1 MKPRNVTQAMGKF
14 VRKRQLTSRAPTL
27 LGHQGTVPRGR
38 PRPAPVERQAAPAP
52 HLTAEQQRRAAELE
66 QELQL
71 ARDLQQGLLLE
82 AAPRLRGWEVA
93 AVSLPAR
100 DLGGDLYDF
109 MRLDGRTQGIMI
121 GDVSGKGLSAALRMA
136 VARTVFRHEARRGE
150 PPGETLAAVN
160 RGVLSEIPH
169 GMVTML
175 YARLD
180 TTQGLLRV
188 ANAGHTFPLIVNGQ
202 VQELELSGLPLG
214 VDPDSDYLEATVTLG
229 PGDAVVLYT
238 DGVPEAE
245 NRSGAIFS
253 FERLQALIEAHR
265 HLKPRAL
272 VALMLHELRAW
283 NEGVQSDDVTIVV
296 LRRRL
301 SRLSAE
307 LRSVA
312 AEVLGDERA
321 DSFWAE
327 ALGLVGTTGADDAET
342 WIAVLPEVLKL
353 AQNRY
358 GRGLARELHQHLR
371 IATEDYR

>member
-1 MKPRNVTQAMGKF
+1 MGKL
-14 VRKRQLTSRAPTL
+14 VRERHLTSRAPTL
-27 LGHQGTVPRGR
+27 LGHQGAVPRRR
-38 PRPAPVERQAAPAP
+38 PRPAPIERQAEPTP

-82 AAPRLRGWEVA
+82 AAPRLPGWEVA

-214 VDPDSDYLEATVTLG
+214 VDPDSNYLEATVTLG
-229 PGDAVVLYT
+229 PGHTVVLYT

-253 FERLQALIEAHR
+253 FERLQALIEAHH

-272 VALMLHELRAW
+272 VALVLHELRAW
-283 NEGVQSDDVTIVV
+283 NEGAAQSDDVTIVV

-307 LRSVA
+307 LRSIAV
-312 AEVLGDERA
+312 EVLGDERA

-327 ALGLVGTTGADDAET
+327 ALGLVGTSGADDAET